1 MVATVLPENAEDKT
15 VTFSTADKA
24 IATVDT
30 SGKVVGVKAGTVK
43 ITVSTSNGL
52 KDECT
57 VTVTNP
63 VIKVTGVTI
72 APKTVSVEV
81 GSTTSLT
88 ATVAPTNATDK
99 TVTFSSSSDELATV
113 DTNGVV
119 TGVKAT
125 EPDTPVIITVTTK
138 DGSKT
143 DTCEVTVTAAV

>member
-1 MVATVLPENAEDKT
+1 MLPEDAEDKT

-43 ITVSTSNGL
+43 ITATTSNGL

-63 VIKVTGVTI
+63 VVKVTGVSI
-72 APKTVSVEV
+72 APKTASVAV

-88 ATVAPTNATDK
+88 ATITPENATDK
-99 TVTFSSSSDELATV
+99 TVTFSSANDALATV
-113 DTNGVV
+113 NTNGVV
-119 TGVKAT
+119 TGVKVT
-125 EPDTPVIITVTTK
+125 EPDTPVIITVTTN
-138 DGSKT
+138 DGNQT
-143 DTCEVTVTAAV
+143 DTCAVTVTSS